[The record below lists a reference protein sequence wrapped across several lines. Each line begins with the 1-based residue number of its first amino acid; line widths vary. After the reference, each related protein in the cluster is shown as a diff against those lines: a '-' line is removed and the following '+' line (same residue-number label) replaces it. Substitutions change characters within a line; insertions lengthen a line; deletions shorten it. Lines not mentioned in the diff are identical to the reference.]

1 MPNFYFSI
9 YVSAMSDS
17 EDTSKESRIHI
28 ESMAADKKIVPNE
41 NTKKLKELMRQLS
54 NESPIMTGTSAN
66 SLAQKYMKIFTVVAI
81 YW

>member
-1 MPNFYFSI
+1 
-9 YVSAMSDS
+9 MSDS
-17 EDTSKESRIHI
+17 EDNTSKESRVQI

-54 NESPIMTGTSAN
+54 EESPIMTGPSAN
-66 SLAQKYMKIFTVVAI
+66 SLAQKYMKIFTVVAT